1 MADIKKKVISTLEA
15 KILAV
20 LIAKQLLMG
29 DEMCLQ
35 AELEEDGLEAMSKFR
50 LALEMLMKL

>member
-35 AELEEDGLEAMSKFR
+35 AELEEDGLEPMRKFR
-50 LALEMLMKL
+50 LALKMFMKL